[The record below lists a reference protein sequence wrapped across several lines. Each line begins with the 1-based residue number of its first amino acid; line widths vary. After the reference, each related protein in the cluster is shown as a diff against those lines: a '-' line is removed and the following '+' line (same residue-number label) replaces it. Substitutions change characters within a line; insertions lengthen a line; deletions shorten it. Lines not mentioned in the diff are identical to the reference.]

1 MAKKNKKNYRGKA
14 AIPDPTTVSKALPTP
29 IYSTLVLTPPRRE
42 INDIGNWK
50 SALRAADIGIRFPL
64 YDLYSSIMLDGS
76 VTDAINKRIEARLL
90 MPILIL
96 SQKTES
102 SPM

>member
-50 SALRAADIGIRFPL
+50 SALRAADIA
-64 YDLYSSIMLDGS
+64 S
-76 VTDAINKRIEARLL
+76 VSHCMTCTPVLCL
-90 MPILIL
+90 TVP
-96 SQKTES
+96 
-102 SPM
+102 